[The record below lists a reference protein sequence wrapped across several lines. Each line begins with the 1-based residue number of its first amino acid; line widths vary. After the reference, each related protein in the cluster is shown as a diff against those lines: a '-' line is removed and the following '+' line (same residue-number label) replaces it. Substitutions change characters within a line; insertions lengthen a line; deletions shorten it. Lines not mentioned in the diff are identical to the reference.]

1 MNIANESELDQ
12 FIKEY
17 PEINM
22 LEILMPDMNGIVRC
36 KRIPRG
42 EFGTFFRHGVKGP
55 ASTTSLHVR
64 GELLIE
70 VDFVGI
76 VAEPDQLI
84 LTIANILV
92 PITCL

>member
-55 ASTTSLHVR
+55 ASTTLLNVR
-64 GELLIE
+64 GEFCDEVALPVLRNNHEKLLQPIS
-70 VDFVGI
+70 
-76 VAEPDQLI
+76 QNYLI
-84 LTIANILV
+84 G
-92 PITCL
+92 C